1 MSAMEAPV
9 QPATPTRPAFDL
21 FEGFMTSHVL
31 AGLEMAGLLP
41 DLEEA
46 GVRPASRTEEDA
58 LVDASLRYLAQ
69 RGLAEEEAGAY
80 RLTELGRS
88 VCRDK
93 GYIVWLVG
101 GYGETLRHLDSFLL
115 GRERYGADVERD
127 GRWVAGGA
135 ALLGR
140 NDVVPPALELLERIS
155 FRRVLDLGCGNG
167 RFLVNVC
174 RRFGCVGV
182 GVDISPEACEEAVR
196 GVEEAG
202 LSERVGIVCDDAF
215 DVSAIPEL
223 GATDLVIA
231 FFLLH
236 EISSR
241 GREDVVGFL
250 AELARRLPKG
260 AHLLAAEVPPPKED
274 ADEPE
279 LFTPEFGLVH
289 SIMRQS
295 LLTREEWRE
304 VLEAGGFAVREIA
317 DSSMPG
323 GMLILAE
330 TPS

>member
-1 MSAMEAPV
+1 MSAMDAPV

-115 GRERYGADVERD
+115 GRERYGDDVERD

-135 ALLGR
+135 AMLGR
-140 NDVVPPALELLERIS
+140 
-155 FRRVLDLGCGNG
+155 
-167 RFLVNVC
+167 
-174 RRFGCVGV
+174 
-182 GVDISPEACEEAVR
+182 
-196 GVEEAG
+196 
-202 LSERVGIVCDDAF
+202 
-215 DVSAIPEL
+215 
-223 GATDLVIA
+223 
-231 FFLLH
+231 
-236 EISSR
+236 
-241 GREDVVGFL
+241 
-250 AELARRLPKG
+250 
-260 AHLLAAEVPPPKED
+260 
-274 ADEPE
+274 
-279 LFTPEFGLVH
+279 
-289 SIMRQS
+289 
-295 LLTREEWRE
+295 
-304 VLEAGGFAVREIA
+304 
-317 DSSMPG
+317 
-323 GMLILAE
+323 
-330 TPS
+330 